1 MLTVS
6 SKLSFDSSGA
16 VAGFSIDGVKFFRQP
31 LLAGENSAGI
41 VWNKQKTH
49 WFMES

>member
-6 SKLSFDSSGA
+6 SKFNFNSSGA
-16 VAGFSIDGVKFFRQP
+16 DAGFSIDGVKFFRQP
-31 LLAGENSAGI
+31 LLAGENFAGI

-49 WFMES
+49 WFIES